1 MIQSSRRGYQPYGKG
16 EWIAAIK
23 KIHKHGGSVFAGD
36 LQDKHPYLYNQGVWI
51 FCDWDK
57 ALRAAGIDPELG
69 WIPSLWDKEKIIN
82 ELRRM
87 QKQNLPLYAKYVMKN
102 HSKLFHGALAAYG
115 SWNKALI
122 AAGIITIPRK
132 TRLGL
137 LRELRDAVESRSE
150 ISQELRAEIA
160 YYLGTLRHAKIALKT
175 DAKLLSGWSKRKII
189 TVLAQKHRSK
199 EKLNYGPYDVTFPPW

>member
-69 WIPSLWDKEKIIN
+69 WIP
-82 ELRRM
+82 
-87 QKQNLPLYAKYVMKN
+87 QPLGQGKN
-102 HSKLFHGALAAYG
+102 H
-115 SWNKALI
+115 
-122 AAGIITIPRK
+122 
-132 TRLGL
+132 
-137 LRELRDAVESRSE
+137 
-150 ISQELRAEIA
+150 QRA
-160 YYLGTLRHAKIALKT
+160 TP
-175 DAKLLSGWSKRKII
+175 DAKAEFTALC
-189 TVLAQKHRSK
+189 
-199 EKLNYGPYDVTFPPW
+199 